1 MFVQTSTF
9 SFCILICKW
18 CCSYCWGR
26 R

>member
-9 SFCILICKW
+9 NFCILICKW